1 MSQTIR
7 EISESLG
14 VNRNKIYRIVD
25 KLELTPEVVDGVKR
39 YQESYLK
46 AIKAELK
53 KTEKRP
59 QDAATASR
67 TADNPTTGNQDVIDA
82 LKDVIRVQSETIDD
96 LRARNQELTEML
108 KHEQEIRLGQLA
120 LEANHKPNA
129 LKRITGRLF
138 HRGGN
143 NQEQ

>member
-59 QDAATASR
+59 QDAATATR
-67 TADNPTTGNQDVIDA
+67 TADNPTPGTQDVIDA